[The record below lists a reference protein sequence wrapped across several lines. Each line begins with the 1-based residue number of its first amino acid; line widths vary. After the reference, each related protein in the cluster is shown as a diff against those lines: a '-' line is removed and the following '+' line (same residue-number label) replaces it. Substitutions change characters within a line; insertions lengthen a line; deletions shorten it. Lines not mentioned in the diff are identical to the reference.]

1 MRTSTTQAAQLLS
14 PLLFLASTAQALP
27 EVAITKHRHAD
38 FNPAR
43 LQKRQDSDTGGTV
56 ETNTYD
62 VLTWSTGGAYYANG
76 EFIRARILSSGK
88 GYDMNVSV
96 GTSGSCLGTVAA

>member
-1 MRTSTTQAAQLLS
+1 MRTTTTYAAHLLLLS
-14 PLLFLASTAQALP
+14 CAVNALP

-38 FNPAR
+38 FNPA
-43 LQKRQDSDTGGTV
+43 LLSKRQNGDSGGTV

-76 EFIRARILSSGK
+76 EYMWCLDDHFIEEHTLWREQKAAWLL
-88 GYDMNVSV
+88 
-96 GTSGSCLGTVAA
+96 TSAPT